1 MQYWNLCKKSY
12 SIRNIQLIQFC
23 SFPFILLDRSAKQRT
38 TKVHVHGSG
47 LWCIMSEYTI
57 KIYIHVL
64 VAVFKSRQIE
74 IVFHEDKWWINASAL
89 LDHYGLSSNNSRT
102 LIIHLTQIIAPFDRN
117 V

>member
-1 MQYWNLCKKSY
+1 M
-12 SIRNIQLIQFC
+12 I
-23 SFPFILLDRSAKQRT
+23 
-38 TKVHVHGSG
+38 
-47 LWCIMSEYTI
+47 EYTI

-89 LDHYGLSSNNSRT
+89 LDQYCLSSNNSCP
-102 LIIHLTQIIAPFDRN
+102 LIIHLAQIIAPFDKN

>member
-1 MQYWNLCKKSY
+1 MQYWKLCKKSY

-47 LWCIMSEYTI
+47 LWCIMSKYTI

-89 LDHYGLSSNNSRT
+89 LDHYRLNPRT
-102 LIIHLTQIIAPFDRN
+102 IAVP
-117 V
+117 